1 MTTIELKKSH
11 FERNAPRCKPHK
23 LPPRLEWEGI
33 HVIQCGQGCQMH
45 DGENLS
51 PDDLML
57 RWTAKNKG

>member
-1 MTTIELKKSH
+1 MTTIELKKAH

-33 HVIQCGQGCQMH
+33 HVILCGQGCQMH

-51 PDDLML
+51 PDALML
-57 RWTAKNKG
+57 RWARENR